1 MSKTHKRVVYHGTIP
16 IPSKALCG
24 APGKRTSDDS
34 QVTCLACRKRMTL
47 APPPTNTEGMSK

>member
-1 MSKTHKRVVYHGTIP
+1 MSARTHRRVVYQGTIP

-34 QVTCLACRKRMTL
+34 QVTCLACRKRM
-47 APPPTNTEGMSK
+47 PTSQPETKGQ